1 MMLSLSDVLK
11 LPPTTEMCAMTLPFS
26 EKDVCS
32 SLRMDIIKRT
42 EERWIWFS
50 KTRQLDDE
58 LGERFGTLVY
68 LPQEIRYRIF
78 LLVMDCH
85 LDVLER
91 QCDIDGIV
99 FRICIRGDTDAP
111 ARWR

>member
-1 MMLSLSDVLK
+1 MTLSLSDVQK

-50 KTRQLDDE
+50 KARQLDDE

-78 LLVMDCH
+78 LLVIDCH
-85 LDVLER
+85 LDGIELR
-91 QCDIDGIV
+91 YFLDGMSS
-99 FRICIRGDTDAP
+99 RICNRGDTDAP